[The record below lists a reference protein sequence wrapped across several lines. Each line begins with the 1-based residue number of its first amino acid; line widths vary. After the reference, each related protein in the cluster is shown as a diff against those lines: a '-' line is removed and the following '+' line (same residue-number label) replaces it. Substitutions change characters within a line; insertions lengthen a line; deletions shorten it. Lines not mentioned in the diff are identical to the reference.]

1 LGKIES
7 PTSRAYLI
15 SAFRDPDAGVRVQAA
30 MTLAAKRD
38 DRAAQSILGVLQA
51 PEFAR
56 RDSNERQ
63 AFFEALGRSGSDALV
78 PKLDSMLSRG
88 GLFRS
93 GNEEERYHAAIA
105 LAWLGSPAALAVLNR
120 EVASKREFVRKA
132 VEAALTTVRNAAAA
146 GAAKA
151 GTSNDLDADVPGA
164 DVPRP
169 VEEIE

>member
-1 LGKIES
+1 
-7 PTSRAYLI
+7 
-15 SAFRDPDAGVRVQAA
+15 

-56 RDSNERQ
+56 RDSNERLS
-63 AFFEALGRSGSDALV
+63 FFEALGRSGSDALV
-78 PKLDSMLSRG
+78 PKLDAMLSRG

-146 GAAKA
+146 SAAGKTGGA
-151 GTSNDLDADVPGA
+151 GDLDADVPGPSEA
-164 DVPRP
+164 APAG
-169 VEEIE
+169 EEVV